1 MLLLS
6 ERTALVMLHKRT
18 NLRSPPPPTHTH
30 TCTHTKESRPRN
42 SASAFGDVWPPVN
55 AIGACCAGLVETSTQ
70 ITLVSLSSGHRV
82 DLHRDPRCLPRGAA
96 AATTTTTTTSA
107 VASSPT
113 CFVDTRHFASDEEY
127 ALEISVGWAINASGI
142 ATVSSSGGTATARVR
157 LHTALRTTDWALAG
171 AEWIGGGTALRGRFA
186 LPATRGAI
194 TTATAYV
201 SGVGCVELTVNGVK
215 PDNTSFMNPGWANLP
230 TVRNLY
236 SAHDVTSVLVG
247 VNVIGLRLG
256 MCKYGYQGAFCAG
269 AGGATATCRG
279 AIVVLSVH
287 FADGGPPLNVTTTT
301 SNATG
306 ATSKVRSRVP
316 CVEVSP
322 AAFVFSLLLSSF
334 PTFVVERHINLSL
347 IDIVPDPM
355 LRASSPLR
363 VLRGEKMNFLSP
375 LFLFLV
381 VERHNAMSLIDIVP
395 IRARP
400 QKMEFFPP
408 LFSYS

>member
-1 MLLLS
+1 MYVPSVVDRALPREHGCGCERGVCHTAVLSVCCLTCITSLLLS
-6 ERTALVMLHKRT
+6 ERTALVILHKHT
-18 NLRSPPPPTHTH
+18 NLNTPPP

-55 AIGACCAGLVETSTQ
+55 AVGACCAGLVETSTQ

-82 DLHRDPRCLPRGAA
+82 DLHGNPRCLPRGGGAA
-96 AATTTTTTTSA
+96 ATTTTTSA

-113 CFVDTRHFASDEEY
+113 CFVDTRHLSSDAEY

-215 PDNTSFMNPGWANLP
+215 PNNSSFMNPGWANLP

-247 VNVIGLRLG
+247 GSAGGVNVIGMRLG

-279 AIVVLSVH
+279 AIMVISVH
-287 FADGGPPLNVTTTT
+287 FADGGPPLNVTTST

-306 ATSKVRSRVP
+306 ATSKVRSRVS
-316 CVEVSP
+316 CLEVSP
-322 AAFVFSLLLSSF
+322 AAFVFCLPSLLFFS
-334 PTFVVERHINLSL
+334 VVC
-347 IDIVPDPM
+347 
-355 LRASSPLR
+355 
-363 VLRGEKMNFLSP
+363 G
-375 LFLFLV
+375 
-381 VERHNAMSLIDIVP
+381 
-395 IRARP
+395 
-400 QKMEFFPP
+400 
-408 LFSYS
+408 